1 MKNPWLHRS
10 AILLAILTLIVIG
23 LGASVTS
30 EIRPLPGVTA
40 PSAEVVSAPGLEQ
53 AHRIGGYAVAL
64 LTLGL
69 AIWYSCLIGWIA
81 LAVVIIESVLGGV
94 PIIHA
99 WLSPIFFTLVVV
111 IAVLTSR
118 GWQDGPVLIENQWKR
133 LRPVASAVP
142 ILVVIQIGLGAAFRH
157 NAMGVLVH
165 ILNAMIV
172 LLVILVAGMVAL
184 RQYPEHPSLRPAAIA
199 LLIITGVQV
208 LLGFSVYMVL
218 LVSSEN
224 NLGLI
229 ITGVMHVFNGA
240 LTLAA
245 SAVLTMQIHR
255 NLKVTDRSV
264 TSS

>member
-1 MKNPWLHRS
+1 MRNPWLHRC
-10 AILLAILTLIVIG
+10 AILLAVCTLIVII
-23 LGASVTS
+23 LGASLTS
-30 EIRPLPGVTA
+30 EIRPLPGAATSS
-40 PSAEVVSAPGLEQ
+40 PVVSAPGLEQ
-53 AHRIGGYAVAL
+53 AHRIAGYAVAL
-64 LTLGL
+64 LTLGF
-69 AIWYSCLIGWIA
+69 AVWYSSLTGWIA
-81 LAVVIIESVLGGV
+81 LAAVVVESVLGGV

-99 WLSPIFFTLVVV
+99 WLSPIFFSLVVAV
-111 IAVLTSR
+111 AVLTSKS
-118 GWQDGPVLIENQWKR
+118 WQEGPT
-133 LRPVASAVP
+133 PVASEWAHLRTLELAIP
-142 ILVVIQIGLGAAFRH
+142 IIVVIQIGLGAAFRD
-157 NAMGVLVH
+157 NSMGVLWH
-165 ILNAMIV
+165 ILNALIV
-172 LLVILVAGMVAL
+172 LLVILIAGVVVL

-229 ITGVMHVFNGA
+229 ITGVLHVFNGA

-255 NLKVTDRSV
+255 NIKVTDRSV

>member
-10 AILLAILTLIVIG
+10 AILLGILTLIVIA
-23 LGASVTS
+23 LGASLTS
-30 EIRPLPGVTA
+30 EIRPLPGATA

-53 AHRIGGYAVAL
+53 AHRIAGYAVAL
-64 LTLGL
+64 LTIGL
-69 AIWYSCLIGWIA
+69 AVWYSSLIGWFA
-81 LAVVIIESVLGGV
+81 MAAVIIETFLGNV

-99 WLSPIFFTLVVV
+99 WLSPIFFALIVV
-111 IAVLTSR
+111 IAVLTSN
-118 GWQDGPVLIENQWKR
+118 GWQSGPVPAENQWKP
-133 LRPVASAVP
+133 LRPLASAIP
-142 ILVVIQIGLGAAFRH
+142 ILVLMQIGLGAAFRH
-157 NAMGVLVH
+157 NSMGVLMH

-172 LLVILVAGMVAL
+172 LLVILVPGIFVL
-184 RQYPEHPSLRPAAIA
+184 RQYPEHPSLRPAAIT

-224 NLGLI
+224 NLGLV

-255 NLKVTDRSV
+255 NIKVSDRSV

>member
-10 AILLAILTLIVIG
+10 AILLAILTLIVIA
-23 LGASVTS
+23 LGASLTS
-30 EIRPLPGVTA
+30 EIRPLPGATA
-40 PSAEVVSAPGLEQ
+40 PSPEVVSAPGLEQ

-64 LTLGL
+64 ITLGL
-69 AIWYSCLIGWIA
+69 AAWYSSLIGWIA
-81 LAVVIIESVLGGV
+81 PAMVIVESILGGV

-99 WLSPIFFTLVVV
+99 WLSPIFFALLVV
-111 IAVLTSR
+111 IAVLTSK
-118 GWQDGPVLIENQWKR
+118 GWQGGPVPVENQWKP
-133 LRPVASAVP
+133 LRPLASAIP
-142 ILVVIQIGLGAAFRH
+142 ILVLIQIGLGAAFRH
-157 NAMGVLVH
+157 NSMGVLMH

-172 LLVILVAGMVAL
+172 LLAILVPGIFVL
-184 RQYPEHPSLRPAAIA
+184 RQYPEHPSLRPAAIT

-224 NLGLI
+224 NPGLV

-245 SAVLTMQIHR
+245 SVVLTMQIHR
-255 NLKVTDRSV
+255 NIKVTDRSV

>member
-1 MKNPWLHRS
+1 MKNPWLHRC
-10 AILLAILTLIVIG
+10 AILLAVLTLIVII
-23 LGASVTS
+23 LGASLTS
-30 EIRPLPGVTA
+30 EIRPLPGAAVSA
-40 PSAEVVSAPGLEQ
+40 PVVSAPGLEQ

-69 AIWYSCLIGWIA
+69 AIWYSSLIGWIT
-81 LAVVIIESVLGGV
+81 LAAVIIESVLGGV

-99 WLSPIFFTLVVV
+99 WLSPISFSLLVV
-111 IAVLTSR
+111 IAVLTSNT
-118 GWQDGPVLIENQWKR
+118 WQDGPVPVESQWKR
-133 LRPVASAVP
+133 LRPLASAIP

-172 LLVILVAGMVAL
+172 LLVILVAGIFVL
-184 RQYPEHPSLRPAAIA
+184 RQHPEHPSLRPAAIS
-199 LLIITGVQV
+199 LLIVTGVQV
-208 LLGFSVYMVL
+208 LLGFAVYMVL
-218 LVSSEN
+218 LMSSEN

-229 ITGVMHVFNGA
+229 ITGALHVFNGA

-245 SAVLTMQIHR
+245 SAVLAMQIHR
-255 NLKVTDRSV
+255 NIKVNDRSV